1 MTLADTS
8 VWVEHLRSDDHE
20 LATLLENG
28 RVLCHPFVV
37 GELAC
42 GSLSDREHFLHLLA
56 ALPQAEVAEHQEV
69 LQLVRSRR
77 LHARGLGWID
87 MHLLASAFLERCVL
101 WTLDKRLETV
111 ARELG
116 VAFR

>member
-20 LATLLENG
+20 LATLLEDG
-28 RVLCHPFVV
+28 GVLCHPFVV

-56 ALPQAEVAEHQEV
+56 ALPQAELAEHREV
-69 LQLVRSRR
+69 LLLVRTRR
-77 LHARGLGWID
+77 IHGRGLGWID
-87 MHLLASAFLERCVL
+87 MHLLASASLERCVL

-116 VAFR
+116 VAAW